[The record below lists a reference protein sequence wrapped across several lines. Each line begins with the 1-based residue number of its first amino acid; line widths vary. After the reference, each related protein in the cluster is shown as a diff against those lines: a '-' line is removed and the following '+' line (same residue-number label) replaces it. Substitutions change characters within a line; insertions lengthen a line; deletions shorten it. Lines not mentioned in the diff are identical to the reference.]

1 MPHRHSHRSSEYNSH
16 NPQSRDHTGESSPRL
31 RAVTHTTGTAPQTS
45 ESAAPRWEQRH
56 RPPSQREPLYREHH
70 APHPEEPG
78 EQHWN
83 RVASESAAHQAPQW
97 SRSDLEDLAHETMAR
112 RGRKLSRR
120 RARVLAARAQRRHV
134 EARKIQSEP
143 KRKRRPLWHLF
154 RAIAVSLFLVALF
167 ELGAAALTSPRF
179 AVQDIS
185 SDPVQVVPEAA
196 IEQVKASLIGQNF
209 FRADTNLG
217 AEQLMHLPPVQ
228 SVSVHRQLDWPPRLH
243 LSIIERQPFARVDA
257 GDNQWLVVDQ
267 EGVPFRPATVE
278 DNNLYAVSSRAIKPS
293 IGKKLHAEQWTPVVE
308 FAQTLQQ
315 DAEQGHDW
323 ALRAIYFDEH
333 GFASL
338 RLAES
343 GASQE
348 RLLVHLGT
356 GPWHKKLQRT
366 RQALAW
372 LQSKGVQAE
381 TLNLIS
387 AKRLV
392 WTPRLPK
399 VNENP
404 VGTDASTTDQP
415 T

>member
-1 MPHRHSHRSSEYNSH
+1 MPHRHSHRSSESNSH
-16 NPQSRDHTGESSPRL
+16 TPHSRDHMGESTPRL
-31 RAVTHTTGTAPQTS
+31 RAVTHTTGAVSQTS
-45 ESAAPRWEQRH
+45 EFAAPRWEQRH
-56 RPPSQREPLYREHH
+56 RAPSQREPLHREHH
-70 APHPEEPG
+70 VPHPEESS
-78 EQHWN
+78 ERYWN
-83 RVASESAAHQAPQW
+83 GSASESAGLHAPQW
-97 SRSDLEDLAHETMAR
+97 SQSDLEDLAHETMAR

-120 RARVLAARAQRRHV
+120 RARVLAARAQRRDAK
-134 EARKIQSEP
+134 ARRVSSEP
-143 KRKRRPLWHLF
+143 KRKRRPVWRLF
-154 RAIAVSLFLVALF
+154 RAIAFSLSLVALF

-179 AVQDIS
+179 AVQEIS
-185 SDPVQVVPEAA
+185 SDPVQVVPETA
-196 IEQVKASLIGQNF
+196 IEQTKVSLLGQNF
-209 FRADTNLG
+209 FRADTNAG
-217 AEQLMHLPPVQ
+217 VERLMHLAPVQ
-228 SVSVHRQLDWPPRLH
+228 SVSIQRQLGWPPRLH
-243 LSIIERQPFARVDA
+243 LHITERQPFARVDA
-257 GDNQWLVVDQ
+257 GDNQWIVVDQ
-267 EGVPFRPATVE
+267 EGMPFRAATIE

-293 IGKKLHAEQWTPVVE
+293 IGQKLQAEQWTPVVE

-343 GASQE
+343 GASHE

-356 GPWHKKLQRT
+356 GPWSKKLQRT

-372 LQSKGVQAE
+372 LESKGVQAE

-387 AKRLV
+387 TKRLV
-392 WTPRLPK
+392 WTPRVPK

-404 VGTDASTTDQP
+404 GEANPSATEQP